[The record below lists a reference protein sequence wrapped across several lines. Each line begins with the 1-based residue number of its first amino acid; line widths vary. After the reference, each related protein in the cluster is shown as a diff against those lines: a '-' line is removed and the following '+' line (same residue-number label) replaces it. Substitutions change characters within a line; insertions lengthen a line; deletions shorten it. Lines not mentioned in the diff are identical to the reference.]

1 MSSVIKNPFEHYEPS
16 VNLDRGPIMGVCRCV
31 PCGHMF
37 ETPEPPEIICPRC
50 KLEHLKTFRA
60 SAELRNGNLPPM
72 VSRVIKGTPG
82 VTGTGVRP
90 RVLGDA

>member
-1 MSSVIKNPFEHYEPS
+1 MSVIKSPFDNYKPNVS
-16 VNLDRGPIMGVCRCV
+16 LDRGAPMAVCRCST
-31 PCGHMF
+31 CRGLF
-37 ETPEPPEIICPRC
+37 ETPEPPEIICPCC
-50 KLEHLKTFRA
+50 KLAALKIHAA
-60 SAELRNGNLPPM
+60 SKDLSNGNLPPM